1 MATKSKRP
9 NFLDEPAGTQPVI
22 AGEAVKPT
30 REGRQ
35 KKEDRPDRIGK
46 RGKLFYMN
54 EAAEKQLSILAIE
67 QDTTQQALLIS
78 AVNALFAKHGKPPI
92 A

>member
-1 MATKSKRP
+1 MVAKTKRP
-9 NFLDEPAGTQPVI
+9 NFLDEPAAEPAAAEVPDTI
-22 AGEAVKPT
+22 TKSSK
-30 REGRQ
+30 RQ
-35 KKEDRPDRIGK
+35 ADARPDRVGK

-67 QDTTQQALLIS
+67 QDITQQDLLIG
-78 AVNALFAKHGKPPI
+78 AVNALFVKHGKPPI

>member
-1 MATKSKRP
+1 MVAKTKRRP
-9 NFLDEPAGTQPVI
+9 NFLDEPAADDHIEVVPDEPTKGRKRKV
-22 AGEAVKPT
+22 EA
-30 REGRQ
+30 
-35 KKEDRPDRIGK
+35 RPDRVGK

-67 QDTTQQALLIS
+67 QDTTQQDLLIG
-78 AVNALFAKHGKPPI
+78 AVNALFVKHGKPPI